1 MSVSHSMP
9 CEVCGHPFPAGSED
23 DTICPDCLYGDLGE
37 PDEPQE
43 EDLVTDDHRQFFR
56 FGMSDCRPVVQ
67 VPEAEDW
74 RIHVKAYMNR
84 TMYWPNVWFISDHGN
99 AHLLSLEDQ

>member
-1 MSVSHSMP
+1 MSVSHSEH
-9 CEVCGHPFPAGSED
+9 CDVCGHPFPAGSED
-23 DTICPDCLYGDLGE
+23 DTICPDCLYGELDE

-43 EDLVTDDHRQFFR
+43 EDLVTDDHQRFFR
-56 FGMSDCRPVVQ
+56 FGMSDRRPVVQ
-67 VPEAEDW
+67 VPEDEDW

-99 AHLLSLEDQ
+99 AHLLSLEEK

>member
-1 MSVSHSMP
+1 MP
-9 CEVCGHPFPAGSED
+9 VPCLKPCDICSRPFQTNSGD

-43 EDLVTDDHRQFFR
+43 EDLVTDDHQRFFR
-56 FGMSDCRPVVQ
+56 FGMSDRRPVVQ
-67 VPEAEDW
+67 VPENEDW
-74 RIHVKAYMNR
+74 RIHVKVYMDR

-99 AHLLSLEDQ
+99 AHLLSLEDK